1 MKGWHV
7 NGPTILGGRGR
18 RLAAACAAVALV
30 AALGACS
37 GDDDDDA
44 AGDGDGDVTEQA
56 EEAVDTALDEA
67 QEALTDAQATIEEQE
82 ATIAELTTQ
91 VDTAEAAATDLQTQL
106 DDETARADGAE
117 ASLAE
122 VQAEIEEFQSNFPV
136 TISASLVGYEDDL
149 IGAYT
154 LELDEAFCDAL
165 PTCGATR
172 APVRA
177 DIIQGVNGLELQVP
191 NVFTTGLFMVEG
203 SLFGVT
209 DSNQILPACPDGS
222 PVNAQVSTTIFAD
235 GVTIEADGTQ
245 SLTALGASVL
255 VASDPAGECGPG
267 NVFFSGD
274 LTRV

>member
-1 MKGWHV
+1 
-7 NGPTILGGRGR
+7 
-18 RLAAACAAVALV
+18 VALV

-44 AGDGDGDVTEQA
+44 ADDADATESA
-56 EEAVDTALDEA
+56 EEAVDTALEEA
-67 QEALTDAQATIEEQE
+67 QEALSDAQATIEEQE

-91 VDTAEAAATDLQTQL
+91 LETAEAASTDLQTQL
-106 DDETARADGAE
+106 DDETARADEAE
-117 ASLAE
+117 ASLGE
-122 VQAEIEEFQSNFPV
+122 VQTQIEEFQANFPV
-136 TISASLVGYEDDL
+136 TISASLVGYENDL

-154 LELDEAFCDAL
+154 LQLDEAFCDAL

-177 DIIQGVNGLELQVP
+177 DIIQGPNGLQLQVP

-209 DSNQILPACPDGS
+209 DSNQIVAACPDGT

-235 GVTIEADGTQ
+235 GVEVADDGSQ

-255 VASDPAGECGPG
+255 VAADPAGECGPG